1 MNRFMKAMGD
11 GNHTLTENGALT
23 NKSTFN
29 AIVDFFFHGAALRS
43 RPNEAVNLFQQAFDE
58 DPTQALRILFYIR
71 DIRGGQGERN
81 IFRTV
86 LHSIATSNSS
96 NAEKIQAW
104 LNKNIHLIPV
114 YGRWDDLF
122 IFMGTVLENSAIS
135 LIKETLE
142 QDRVVAHPTLLA
154 KWLPSEN
161 TSSEKTRKLASHIRQ
176 KLNLTSRQYR
186 KMLSTLRHTI
196 KIVETNL
203 TNKDYT
209 FDYAQVPSKASLR
222 YRKAFSRNDN
232 ARYLAYL
239 EAVNKDEKKIN
250 TSTLYPYDL
259 LHTLWNGNDTRTVDT
274 MWKNLPDY
282 VDNLQ
287 GLVVADTSGSMYG
300 RPMEVSVSLA
310 MYIAERNKNE
320 AWKDYFI
327 SFSERPMF
335 HKITGNNLA
344 QRAKSVQLGDVANTN
359 IQAVFDLILA
369 RALGADGLQRVPQ
382 EDMPKILLIIS
393 DMEFDSCACGN
404 DGRHFTNFEMIQKKY
419 KQAGYE
425 MPTLVFWNVNSRNTQ
440 TPVTI
445 NDKGVVLISGCSP
458 VVLKYA
464 LGQITTPMQMILNVT
479 ENDRYKNIKFE

>member
-1 MNRFMKAMGD
+1 MNRFMQAMGD
-11 GNHTLTENGALT
+11 GNHTYTENGALT
-23 NKSTFN
+23 NKSTFD
-29 AIVDFFFHGAALRS
+29 AIVDFFFHGAALRL
-43 RPNEAVNLFQQAFDE
+43 RPSEAVSIFQKAFDE

-71 DIRGGQGERN
+71 DVRGGQGERN

-86 LHSIATSNSS
+86 LSSIANSN
-96 NAEKIQAW
+96 NINDIKIQEW
-104 LNKNIHLIPV
+104 FKTNIHLIPV

-122 IFMGTVLENSAIS
+122 VFMGTVLENSAIS
-135 LIKETLE
+135 FIKETLK
-142 QDRVVAHPTLLA
+142 QDCVATHPTLLA

-161 TSSEKTRKLASHIRQ
+161 TSSEKTRELASYIRQ

-186 KMLSTLRHTI
+186 KILSTLRRTI
-196 KIVETNL
+196 KIIETNL

-222 YRKAFSRNDN
+222 YRKAFARNDN
-232 ARYLAYL
+232 ARYSTYL
-239 EAVNKDEKKIN
+239 EAVNKGEKKIN
-250 TSTLYPYDL
+250 TSTLYPYDI
-259 LHTLWNGNDTRTVDT
+259 LHTLWYDNDTHTADT

-327 SFSERPMF
+327 SFSRSPKF
-335 HKITGNNLA
+335 HKITGNTLA
-344 QRAKSVQLGDVANTN
+344 QRARSVQLGNVADTN
-359 IQAVFDLILA
+359 IQAVFNLILA
-369 RALGADGLQRVPQ
+369 RALNANVPQ
-382 EDMPKILLIIS
+382 EDMPNILLIIS

-404 DGRHFTNFEMIQKKY
+404 DGRRFTNFEMVQKKY

-464 LGQITTPMQMILNVT
+464 LSSCTSVIEMVYNVT
-479 ENDRYKNIKFE
+479 NSERYNGIVF

>member
-1 MNRFMKAMGD
+1 MNRFMKAMGN

-43 RPNEAVNLFQQAFDE
+43 RPNEAVNLFQKAFDE

-71 DIRGGQGERN
+71 DVRGGQGERN
-81 IFRTV
+81 IFRIV
-86 LHSIATSNSS
+86 LRSIATSNST

-104 LNKNIHLIPV
+104 FNENIHLIPV

-122 IFMGTVLENSAIS
+122 IFIGTVLENSVIS

-142 QDRVVAHPTLLA
+142 QDFIAAHPTLLA

-161 TSSEKTRKLASHIRQ
+161 TSSKKTRKLANHIRQ

-186 KMLSTLRHTI
+186 KMLSILRRTI
-196 KIVETNL
+196 KIIETNL

-232 ARYLAYL
+232 ARYSAYL
-239 EAVNKDEKKIN
+239 EAVNKGEKKIN

-259 LHTLWNGNDTRTVDT
+259 LHTLWNGNDIRTADT

-287 GLVVADTSGSMYG
+287 GLVVADTSGSMHG

-327 SFSERPMF
+327 SFSECPKF
-335 HKITGNNLA
+335 HKITGDTLA
-344 QRAKSVQLGDVANTN
+344 QRARSVQLGDIANTN

-369 RALGADGLQRVPQ
+369 RALNANVPQ
-382 EDMPKILLIIS
+382 EDMPNILLIIS
-393 DMEFDSCACGN
+393 DMEFDSCARGN

-419 KQAGYE
+419 RQAGYE

-464 LGQITTPMQMILNVT
+464 LGFCTSVIDMVYNVT
-479 ENDRYKNIKFE
+479 NSERYKGIVF